1 MAKVEHPLDAI
12 KMIEKIGS
20 AFGIGRDMHIGDTI
34 IGTKGRVAF
43 EAAAPLM
50 IIKAHQT
57 LEKHTLTKWQMYWK
71 EQISNFYGMLL
82 HEAQYLEPVMR
93 NMETFLVDSQKKVTG
108 TVTLKLEPKFFQVEG
123 ITSPNDL
130 MTDLFGQYGE
140 SSKGWTADD
149 AKGFTNILANSLKI
163 YYTVNQ
169 E

>member
-1 MAKVEHPLDAI
+1 
-12 KMIEKIGS
+12 
-20 AFGIGRDMHIGDTI
+20 
-34 IGTKGRVAF
+34 
-43 EAAAPLM
+43 
-50 IIKAHQT
+50 
-57 LEKHTLTKWQMYWK
+57 MYWK